1 MLCYR
6 LSLLLFIV
14 GVLIMYIFFDDDEQ
28 SLTRGTYCIRD
39 GSVSYDGF
47 TNLVEAIIEM
57 QKMQLEKGVD
67 YV

>member
-1 MLCYR
+1 
-6 LSLLLFIV
+6 
-14 GVLIMYIFFDDDEQ
+14 MYIFFDDDEQ

-57 QKMQLEKGVD
+57 QKMQLEKEVCD
-67 YV
+67 V